1 MKIKYKFMVLAAMFL
16 CGSSFANDEYFLC
29 DTAKG
34 TIKLDENK
42 GVLRYTLIKDRKRE
56 FNYESKN
63 NDFSGFKYNHYS
75 RFQTDYFNV
84 SFVNAGYK
92 YTVFS
97 NYEDENES
105 RGVSVTNLNTGKE
118 SVYDCQAIG
127 IDRLSDLS
135 SKLVCDEDS
144 ALGCG

>member
-1 MKIKYKFMVLAAMFL
+1 MHHYKFVALVAMFL
-16 CGSSFANDEYFLC
+16 CGSSFANDDYFSC

-34 TIKLDENK
+34 TIKLDEDK
-42 GVLRYTLIKDRKRE
+42 GVLQYTLTKDRKNE
-56 FNYESKN
+56 FNYESKG

-84 SFVNAGYK
+84 SFVSAGYK
-92 YTVFS
+92 YTIFS

-105 RGVSVTNLNTGKE
+105 RGVSVTNLKTKKE
-118 SVYDCQAIG
+118 FVYDCKSVG

-135 SKLVCDEDS
+135 SKLACDKDS
-144 ALGCG
+144 ALGCE